1 MAHCSWHHPRKGVK
15 GLRIRKA
22 LPLAAAE
29 RLSMKKFAFATL
41 LSASFA
47 LAACGSSDSAN
58 EAASP
63 DNVEMPAEEAVGG
76 IDAAA
81 TPAADAAATETGAAS
96 DAATAAASTGATPT
110 AAAATGVPAG
120 DGSPPPAKK

>member
-1 MAHCSWHHPRKGVK
+1 
-15 GLRIRKA
+15 
-22 LPLAAAE
+22 
-29 RLSMKKFAFATL
+29 MKKIAFATL

-96 DAATAAASTGATPT
+96 DAATAAASTGATP

>member
-1 MAHCSWHHPRKGVK
+1 
-15 GLRIRKA
+15 
-22 LPLAAAE
+22 
-29 RLSMKKFAFATL
+29 MKKIAFATL
-41 LSASFA
+41 VSASFA

-81 TPAADAAATETGAAS
+81 TPAADAAATETGTAT
-96 DAATAAASTGATPT
+96 DAAIEAASTGATS
-110 AAAATGVPAG
+110 AAPATGVPAG
-120 DGSPPPAKK
+120 DGPPPPAKK

>member
-1 MAHCSWHHPRKGVK
+1 
-15 GLRIRKA
+15 
-22 LPLAAAE
+22 
-29 RLSMKKFAFATL
+29 MKKIAFATL
-41 LSASFA
+41 VSASLA

-76 IDAAA
+76 VDAAA
-81 TPAADAAATETGAAS
+81 TPAVDAEATETGTATEAAS
-96 DAATAAASTGATPT
+96 DAASTGATPP
-110 AAAATGVPAG
+110 AAPTTGVPAG